1 MSSEIRV
8 MSPKIFSQVTW
19 NAEYVA
25 RNFILLKNILASLLH
40 IYCTCSVPLKIK
52 ECDTVL
58 IDLTLVSLLI
68 NGSSVRYITH
78 YFILLVSSHHPFKN
92 NVCYT
97 FISHVLSSCGLKKKI
112 LTLFIQQK
120 ITLFLCALSPVKIQ
134 PTCPLSIL
142 GNLTLVSGDI
152 TPGDLTSS
160 SVPFIKAEKSNRSLS
175 RRFLINSN
183 KLP

>member
-1 MSSEIRV
+1 MWYSTHWSDPCFIAHQWFKCEIYY
-8 MSPKIFSQVTW
+8 T
-19 NAEYVA
+19 
-25 RNFILLKNILASLLH
+25 
-40 IYCTCSVPLKIK
+40 
-52 ECDTVL
+52 
-58 IDLTLVSLLI
+58 
-68 NGSSVRYITH
+68 
-78 YFILLVSSHHPFKN
+78 FILLVSSHHPFKN

-97 FISHVLSSCGLKKKI
+97 FISHVLSPCGLKKKI

-134 PTCPLSIL
+134 ATCPLSIL

-152 TPGDLTSS
+152 TPGHLTSS

>member
-1 MSSEIRV
+1 MWYSTHWSDPCFIAHQWFKCEIYY
-8 MSPKIFSQVTW
+8 T
-19 NAEYVA
+19 
-25 RNFILLKNILASLLH
+25 
-40 IYCTCSVPLKIK
+40 
-52 ECDTVL
+52 
-58 IDLTLVSLLI
+58 
-68 NGSSVRYITH
+68 
-78 YFILLVSSHHPFKN
+78 FILLVSSHHPFKN

-97 FISHVLSSCGLKKKI
+97 FISLVLSPCGLKNKI

-134 PTCPLSIL
+134 ATCPLSIL

-160 SVPFIKAEKSNRSLS
+160 SVPFIKDEKSNRSLS

>member
-1 MSSEIRV
+1 MLNMWLEISSYW
-8 MSPKIFSQVTW
+8 KT
-19 NAEYVA
+19 
-25 RNFILLKNILASLLH
+25 SLH
-40 IYCTCSVPLKIK
+40 PYYTYCTCSVPSKIK

-58 IDLTLVSLLI
+58 TDLTLVSLLI
-68 NGSSVRYITH
+68 SGSSVRYITH

-120 ITLFLCALSPVKIQ
+120 ITLFLCAISPVKIQ
-134 PTCPLSIL
+134 ATCPLSIL

-152 TPGDLTSS
+152 TAGDLTSS

-183 KLP
+183 RLP

>member
-1 MSSEIRV
+1 MWYSTHWTDPCFIAHQWFKCEIYY
-8 MSPKIFSQVTW
+8 T
-19 NAEYVA
+19 
-25 RNFILLKNILASLLH
+25 
-40 IYCTCSVPLKIK
+40 
-52 ECDTVL
+52 
-58 IDLTLVSLLI
+58 
-68 NGSSVRYITH
+68 
-78 YFILLVSSHHPFKN
+78 FILLVPSHHPLMN

-97 FISHVLSSCGLKKKI
+97 FIPLVLSPCGLKNKI

-134 PTCPLSIL
+134 ATCPLSIL
-142 GNLTLVSGDI
+142 GNLTLVSVDI

-183 KLP
+183 KIP

>member
-1 MSSEIRV
+1 MWYSTHWTDPCFIAHQWFKCEIYY
-8 MSPKIFSQVTW
+8 T
-19 NAEYVA
+19 
-25 RNFILLKNILASLLH
+25 
-40 IYCTCSVPLKIK
+40 
-52 ECDTVL
+52 
-58 IDLTLVSLLI
+58 
-68 NGSSVRYITH
+68 
-78 YFILLVSSHHPFKN
+78 FILLVPSHHPLMN

-97 FISHVLSSCGLKKKI
+97 FIPLVLSPCGLKNKI

-134 PTCPLSIL
+134 ATCPLSIL

-152 TPGDLTSS
+152 TAGDLTSS

-183 KLP
+183 RLP

>member
-1 MSSEIRV
+1 MWYRTNWSDPCFNAHQWFKCEIYY
-8 MSPKIFSQVTW
+8 T
-19 NAEYVA
+19 
-25 RNFILLKNILASLLH
+25 FIL
-40 IYCTCSVPLKIK
+40 V
-52 ECDTVL
+52 
-58 IDLTLVSLLI
+58 
-68 NGSSVRYITH
+68 
-78 YFILLVSSHHPFKN
+78 VSSHHPLMN

-97 FISHVLSSCGLKKKI
+97 FIPLVLSPCGLKNKI

-134 PTCPLSIL
+134 ATCPLSIL

-152 TPGDLTSS
+152 IPGDLTSS

-175 RRFLINSN
+175 RRFLIKSN